1 MSQKD
6 QLKWNKKYTDS
17 PRLLESREASII
29 VQRFSRLASG
39 KKALDIACGTGR
51 NTLYLAQNG
60 FEVDAL
66 DISAVA
72 LQELSQQMNKVTDLS
87 FIHTQLVD
95 LDQYNPPLSH
105 YNLIINIHF
114 LDRSLISKLGKALK
128 KDGILIIETYMQDT
142 ENEKPNSNPDFL
154 LKKDEL
160 PSYFNDDYEILGYEE
175 FWNDNNELYRMR
187 KQAIVV
193 KRVQKG

>member
-6 QLKWNKKYTDS
+6 QLKWDKKYTDN
-17 PRLLESREASII
+17 PRLLESREASVI
-29 VQRFSRLASG
+29 VQRFSKLASG

-60 FEVDAL
+60 FEIDAL

-72 LQELSQQMNKVTDLS
+72 LQELSQHMNKVTDLS

-95 LDQYNPPLSH
+95 LDQYSPPLSH

-128 KDGILIIETYMQDT
+128 KDGILIVETYMQDD

-193 KRVQKG
+193 KRV

>member
-6 QLKWNKKYTDS
+6 QLKWNKKYTDN

-29 VQRFSRLASG
+29 VQRFSGLVSG
-39 KKALDIACGTGR
+39 KKALDVACGTGR

-72 LQELSQQMNKVTDLS
+72 LQELSQHMKKVTDLS

-142 ENEKPNSNPDFL
+142 ENEKPSSNPDFL
-154 LKKDEL
+154 LKKGEL
-160 PSYFNDDYEILGYEE
+160 PRYFNADYEILGYEE
-175 FWNDNNELYRMR
+175 FWNDNNELYRMK

-193 KRVQKG
+193 KRV

>member
-87 FIHTQLVD
+87 FIHTQLLD

-160 PSYFNDDYEILGYEE
+160 PSYFNDNYEILGYEE

-193 KRVQKG
+193 KRV

>member
-6 QLKWNKKYTDS
+6 QLKWDKKYTDN
-17 PRLLESREASII
+17 PRLLESREASVI
-29 VQRFSRLASG
+29 VQRFSKLASG

-60 FEVDAL
+60 FEIDAL

-72 LQELSQQMNKVTDLS
+72 LQELSQHMNKVTDLS

-95 LDQYNPPLSH
+95 LDQYSPPLSH

-128 KDGILIIETYMQDT
+128 KDGILIVETYMQDD
-142 ENEKPNSNPDFL
+142 ENEKPNSNPDF
-154 LKKDEL
+154 
-160 PSYFNDDYEILGYEE
+160 Y
-175 FWNDNNELYRMR
+175 
-187 KQAIVV
+187 
-193 KRVQKG
+193 

>member
-6 QLKWNKKYTDS
+6 QLKWNKKYTEN

-29 VQRFSRLASG
+29 VQRFSKLASG

-60 FEVDAL
+60 FEIDAL

-72 LQELSQQMNKVTDLS
+72 LQELSQHIKKVTDLS

-105 YNLIINIHF
+105 YNLIKI
-114 LDRSLISKLGKALK
+114 LK
-128 KDGILIIETYMQDT
+128 
-142 ENEKPNSNPDFL
+142 
-154 LKKDEL
+154 
-160 PSYFNDDYEILGYEE
+160 
-175 FWNDNNELYRMR
+175 
-187 KQAIVV
+187 
-193 KRVQKG
+193 

>member
-1 MSQKD
+1 M
-6 QLKWNKKYTDS
+6 
-17 PRLLESREASII
+17 
-29 VQRFSRLASG
+29 
-39 KKALDIACGTGR
+39 
-51 NTLYLAQNG
+51 
-60 FEVDAL
+60 
-66 DISAVA
+66 A

-160 PSYFNDDYEILGYEE
+160 PSYFNDNYEILGYEE

-193 KRVQKG
+193 KRV

>member
-6 QLKWNKKYTDS
+6 QLKWDKKYTDN
-17 PRLLESREASII
+17 PRLLESREASTI
-29 VQRFSRLASG
+29 VQRFSKLASG

-160 PSYFNDDYEILGYEE
+160 PSYFNDNYEILGYEE

-193 KRVQKG
+193 KRV